1 MTSSNHQNL
10 KLLTNVSYQRDW
22 RWHKELQQW
31 MMKAKELGEP
41 VPILGQKDDERG
53 ERGFYYFFDVNNW
66 RRERVS
72 IKNPHFGNACLC

>member
-1 MTSSNHQNL
+1 MKS
-10 KLLTNVSYQRDW
+10 LTCHRYSRDW

-41 VPILGQKDDERG
+41 VPIQGQKEDERG
-53 ERGFYYFFDVNNW
+53 ERGYYYFFDVNNW

-72 IKNPHFGNACLC
+72 YPYV